1 VVGALC
7 LLGAAATAL
16 VNVGEG
22 SHAAT
27 RSVLQAPC
35 GTLGKPKRVWAHV
48 VWIVMENKAYD
59 QIVGSD
65 NAPYVNKLAGQCGL
79 ATDFHAETSPSLPN
93 YIALTS
99 GSTQGITDDEPP
111 SKHPLSSA
119 SIFSQLGGGWNA
131 FAESMPRN
139 CVLSDVGDL
148 YAVRH
153 NPVTY
158 YTNVRKACARQ
169 AKPLRPRLDLS
180 ARFVFISP
188 NQCHDMHSCPS
199 TGDDPAAQTRAGDT
213 WLSTFV
219 PQLLN
224 TPQYRAGSTAVFITW
239 DEDDGS
245 TDEHVATL
253 VLSPTTPAGTQV
265 ATRFT
270 HYSLLRTTEEMLG
283 IGRHLGQAATAASMR
298 GAFHL

>member
-1 VVGALC
+1 
-7 LLGAAATAL
+7 
-16 VNVGEG
+16 
-22 SHAAT
+22 
-27 RSVLQAPC
+27 
-35 GTLGKPKRVWAHV
+35 
-48 VWIVMENKAYD
+48 MENKAYD

-65 NAPYVNKLAGQCGL
+65 NAPYLNMLAGACGL

-111 SKHPLSSA
+111 SHHPLSSA
-119 SIFSQLGGGWNA
+119 SVFSQLGSGWNS

-158 YTNVRKACARQ
+158 YTNMRTACVRQ
-169 AKPLRPRLDLS
+169 AKPLKARLDLS
-180 ARFVFISP
+180 ARFVYIVP
-188 NQCHDMHSCPS
+188 NQCHDMHSCPT
-199 TGDDPAAQTRAGDT
+199 TGDDAAAQTRAGDT
-213 WLSTFV
+213 WLSAFI
-219 PQLLN
+219 PKLLD

-253 VLSPTTPAGTQV
+253 VLSPSTPAGTQ
-265 ATRFT
+265 ATTRFT

-283 IGRHLGQAATAASMR
+283 IRRHLGQAATAVSMR
-298 GAFHL
+298 RAFRL